1 MPSYV
6 VTFVVNDVPDE
17 SEALVVCSERLA
29 ANRDFEIEELK
40 T

>member
-1 MPSYV
+1 MPSFV

-17 SEALVVCSERLA
+17 SEALVVCSERLV
-29 ANRDFEIEELK
+29 NNHGFEIEELP